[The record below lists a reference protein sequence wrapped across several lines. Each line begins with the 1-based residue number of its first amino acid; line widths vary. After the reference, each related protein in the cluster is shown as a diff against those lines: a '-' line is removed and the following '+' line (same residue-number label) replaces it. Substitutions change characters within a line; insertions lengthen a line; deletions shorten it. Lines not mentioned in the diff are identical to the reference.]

1 MEGVYRMS
9 GEFNRKWVIKH
20 RKTFII
26 VVVLIALYFIQV
38 VVVNYR
44 KQQVYNNVRTYLI
57 NTKGH
62 KTQDIK
68 EIKVTHTY
76 LGIIIGPS
84 SYPISVIFT
93 DEPNALYQYAGY
105 DRIYQIGVA
114 GVPNESKDFKY
125 FEKHKG
131 AK

>member
-1 MEGVYRMS
+1 MLDEP
-9 GEFNRKWVIKH
+9 NKKWIVNH

-26 VVVLIALYFIQV
+26 VTVLIGLYFVQMMV
-38 VVVNYR
+38 VGYR
-44 KQQVYNNVRTYLI
+44 KQQVYNNVCAYLI
-57 NTKGH
+57 NTKGY

-76 LGIIIGPS
+76 LGIILGSS
-84 SYPISVIFT
+84 SYPISVVFT

-105 DRIYQIGVA
+105 DRIRQLGVA
-114 GVPNESKDFKY
+114 GKPNEGKDFKY
-125 FEKHKG
+125 FEKPNE